1 MWEDDEILKGC
12 LNDDRKAQEQ
22 LYKKYASVLL
32 GVLCRYSRNRQE
44 AEDLL
49 QEGFVKIFRNI
60 EQYREEGALLA
71 WMRKIMVNTAIR
83 YYQSTIEE
91 SKNIRLKDS
100 MERNLADVDTSDL
113 SYSAEEVTKVLQQL
127 PEGFRIV
134 FNMYALEGY
143 KHKDIAK
150 KLGISVSTSKSQYAR
165 ARKFLKK
172 LLNKMETGILVSFN
186 FIIVK

>member
-1 MWEDDEILKGC
+1 MWEDEEILKGC
-12 LNDDRKAQEQ
+12 RNDDRKAQEQ
-22 LYKKYASVLL
+22 LYKKYAPVLL
-32 GVLCRYSRNRQE
+32 GVLCRYSKSRQE

-60 EQYREEGALLA
+60 DQYREEGALLA

-100 MERNLADVDTSDL
+100 MEMKIAEIELNDIT
-113 SYSAEEVTKVLQQL
+113 YSPEEVMKVIQQL
-127 PEGFRIV
+127 PEGFRLV
-134 FNMYALEGY
+134 FNMYAMEGY

-172 LLNKMETGILVSFN
+172 LLEKMERNILVSFN
-186 FIIVK
+186 FIIS

>member
-1 MWEDDEILKGC
+1 MWEDEEILKGC
-12 LNDDRKAQEQ
+12 KKDDRKAQEQ
-22 LYKKYASVLL
+22 LYKKYAPVLL
-32 GVLCRYSRNRQE
+32 GVLCRYSRSRQE

-49 QEGFVKIFRNI
+49 QEGFIKIFRNI
-60 EQYREEGALLA
+60 NQFREEGPLIA

-83 YYQSTIEE
+83 YYQSNIEE

-100 MERNLADVDTSDL
+100 LERKLVEIESNDIT
-113 SYSAEEVTKVLQQL
+113 YSTEEVLKVIQQL

-134 FNMYALEGY
+134 FNMYAMEGY

-150 KLGISVSTSKSQYAR
+150 KLGISVNTSKSQYAR

-172 LLNKMETGILVSFN
+172 LLDKMENNILISFN
-186 FIIVK
+186 FIIA